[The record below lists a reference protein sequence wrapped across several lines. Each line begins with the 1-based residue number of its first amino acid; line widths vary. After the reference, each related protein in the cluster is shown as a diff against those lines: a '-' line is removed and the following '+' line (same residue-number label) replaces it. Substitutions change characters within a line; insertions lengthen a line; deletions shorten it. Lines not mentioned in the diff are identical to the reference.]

1 MTLHETKS
9 APLKQAASP
18 DATGW
23 LTAKRKRALIP
34 WLFLAPALI
43 IHPDDSGFGDELL
56 QGQL

>member
-43 IHPDDSGFGDELL
+43 ILAGLSSSR
-56 QGQL
+56 